1 MSDSTYWQER
11 YEAVREEYRLLEKE
25 NEYLF
30 FTLRKIKMKI
40 GTGDVVDA
48 LVQIG
53 DMVQRSQDSVS
64 TVRKNNQANNMT
76 GGYKWNLE

>member
-48 LVQIG
+48 
-53 DMVQRSQDSVS
+53 
-64 TVRKNNQANNMT
+64 
-76 GGYKWNLE
+76 